1 MRSLRRGGCMHGY
14 DLDLRV
20 FPESIPG
27 LDLGMDERAQ
37 HSTCGS
43 VLAYTHMCNMVS
55 LGFRV

>member
-1 MRSLRRGGCMHGY
+1 MHGY